1 MCGGEKT
8 LYENLITD
16 GNITNLLNFF
26 VFCLLGMVFIWYLL
40 NFGEK
45 EVMRAWGITN
55 TMQAEMIM
63 VLDNLEE
70 VIITKNTDEIKFRN
84 A

>member
-1 MCGGEKT
+1 MCGYEKT

-16 GNITNLLNFF
+16 GKIGDLLNFF
-26 VFCLLGMVFIWYLL
+26 VFLFLGMVFIWYML

-45 EVMRAWGITN
+45 EVMIAWGKTN
-55 TMQAEMIM
+55 VMQEEMIM